1 MERYHVNGCE
11 PICLNIYESVVY
23 NFVIHDYTLKWL
35 ILQKQILLE
44 KWTVWEE

>member
-1 MERYHVNGCE
+1 MEKYHVNGD
-11 PICLNIYESVVY
+11 LFNIYESVVY